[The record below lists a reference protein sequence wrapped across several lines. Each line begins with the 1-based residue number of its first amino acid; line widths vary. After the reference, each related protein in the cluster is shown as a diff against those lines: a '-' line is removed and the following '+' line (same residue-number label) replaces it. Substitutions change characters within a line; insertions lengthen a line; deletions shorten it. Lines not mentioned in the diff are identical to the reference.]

1 MIYIMHPQQDE
12 ILGYITPDN
21 YWEDEHHHGL
31 DGVNF
36 IQFGTYADSEE
47 AQHLTDRCRLIAQGS
62 SGVWQ
67 EFIAHQIST
76 RTGRK
81 LKIVATGSE
90 MELDGLKIIYP
101 QTFTGATLEYCLS
114 IATSDTDW
122 QSGIVDH
129 ASFQTQTF
137 EQHLGGY
144 AFLLRIANY
153 YDRELRF
160 RIEVSG
166 NRFVGRYIDMVERVG
181 ADKRKEI
188 VAGSNLISID
198 RTFHSKDVITGLI
211 CRGPEREDGS
221 LLEIRVTDDEAFQRW
236 NRNNNHIWDFYEPES
251 TDAEMTEE
259 RLRSLGT
266 TELKKRINAVV
277 EYEIEAAVLE
287 DDDVQL
293 GDTLRIKDE
302 NFEPPLY
309 AESRAIFVKERIGR
323 EDLQKTYTIGE
334 ITELEEDEVLR
345 NARKAQARYGTKIL
359 RSPLPPP
366 IQKAIWFQ
374 TNPEEPDKLEIP
386 HVPDMSSQT
395 WKPASAKTAGEIGGI
410 ELNKQ
415 YNGVSWSEEEGI
427 VVDRTDELVRSVVN
441 ATEGISVQ
449 ARKFTAEDF
458 QKVFFVDGEGNLN
471 MVGIMY
477 GSSIILGGEESGSLT
492 ILGEDGAPIA
502 QLDENVR
509 DMPDLTVGHLDAPN
523 KVEYID
529 FGDTPFVQHVA
540 AEAMNGVA
548 EPSDGN
554 TGLDW
559 GSPLQTVSEALRRL
573 PRMFDGVA
581 EISLAYGQ
589 TYNEEVFISGFT
601 GRGTL
606 IIRNSADTT
615 RAAVSGKAE
624 ITNNSIFVEWRDLNL
639 NSTDPYAGF
648 FARGSV
654 GKLVNCRINGA
665 AGDTSFGVNVN
676 SGAFFELYNCSYF
689 NCVTAVR
696 ASYGGNAYMSD
707 NTGEVSGT
715 AIQAFGGGMVSG
727 QGTAPTGGAGNTSEI
742 AGGQVT
748 GTWNFPTPPSAPA
761 PVTKTTK
768 ETFNS
773 STSASGTWRADENK
787 WDATSYYGSYATQ
800 GSYYGYGPFTGA
812 WFFGALPTGKK
823 IKSMRLYV
831 SRKAGGVNAKVN
843 VSFRPHTNASRPSGN
858 VSMQST
864 WHSVGIAVGESK
876 WISLPS
882 KFFAGFE
889 SGSYKG
895 MAIGGSA
902 YAKLGVS
909 VKLEITYEEV
919 A

>member
-31 DGVNF
+31 DGVHF

-81 LKIVATGSE
+81 LKIVATGAE

-221 LLEIRVTDDEAFQRW
+221 RLEIRVTDDEAFQRW
-236 NRNNNHIWDFYEPES
+236 NRNNNHIWDVYEPES

-287 DDDVQL
+287 GDEDEEDDDVQL

-309 AESRAIFVKERIGR
+309 AESRAIFVKQRIGR
-323 EDLQKTYTIGE
+323 GDLQKTYTIGE
-334 ITELEEDEVLR
+334 ITELEEDEVLL

-427 VVDRTDELVRSVVN
+427 VVDRTDELVRTIVN
-441 ATEGISVQ
+441 ATEGISIE
-449 ARKFTAEDF
+449 ARKTLTEAFN
-458 QKVFFVDGEGNLN
+458 KVLYIDVDGNLKFKGDLEGAGGSFSGALSSGDGASKITIDNGYVRGNDRTLFSVFSVLPEMHDKESLDYAFGKN
-471 MVGIMY
+471 YTHRLDIPVSTGNYSPGDFIEVTVPIVDPTTLGITKV
-477 GSSIILGGEESGSLT
+477 LGVFVQSEAKEWYVYERKDSRAFTQGELSSLT
-492 ILGEDGAPIA
+492 IRI
-502 QLDENVR
+502 
-509 DMPDLTVGHLDAPN
+509 
-523 KVEYID
+523 
-529 FGDTPFVQHVA
+529 
-540 AEAMNGVA
+540 
-548 EPSDGN
+548 
-554 TGLDW
+554 
-559 GSPLQTVSEALRRL
+559 SPHY
-573 PRMFDGVA
+573 
-581 EISLAYGQ
+581 AY
-589 TYNEEVFISGFT
+589 S
-601 GRGTL
+601 
-606 IIRNSADTT
+606 S
-615 RAAVSGKAE
+615 
-624 ITNNSIFVEWRDLNL
+624 
-639 NSTDPYAGF
+639 
-648 FARGSV
+648 
-654 GKLVNCRINGA
+654 
-665 AGDTSFGVNVN
+665 
-676 SGAFFELYNCSYF
+676 
-689 NCVTAVR
+689 
-696 ASYGGNAYMSD
+696 
-707 NTGEVSGT
+707 
-715 AIQAFGGGMVSG
+715 
-727 QGTAPTGGAGNTSEI
+727 
-742 AGGQVT
+742 T
-748 GTWNFPTPPSAPA
+748 GTIVPISIQ
-761 PVTKTTK
+761 VI
-768 ETFNS
+768 
-773 STSASGTWRADENK
+773 GTR
-787 WDATSYYGSYATQ
+787 
-800 GSYYGYGPFTGA
+800 
-812 WFFGALPTGKK
+812 
-823 IKSMRLYV
+823 
-831 SRKAGGVNAKVN
+831 
-843 VSFRPHTNASRPSGN
+843 
-858 VSMQST
+858 
-864 WHSVGIAVGESK
+864 
-876 WISLPS
+876 
-882 KFFAGFE
+882 
-889 SGSYKG
+889 
-895 MAIGGSA
+895 
-902 YAKLGVS
+902 
-909 VKLEITYEEV
+909 
-919 A
+919 

>member
-31 DGVNF
+31 DGVHF

-81 LKIVATGSE
+81 LKIVATGAE

-221 LLEIRVTDDEAFQRW
+221 RLEIRVTDDEAFQRW
-236 NRNNNHIWDFYEPES
+236 NRNNNHIWDVYEPES
-251 TDAEMTEE
+251 TDAEMTED

-309 AESRAIFVKERIGR
+309 AESRTIFVKERIGR

-386 HVPDMSSQT
+386 HVPDMNSQT

-427 VVDRTDELVRSVVN
+427 VVDRTDELVRTIVN
-441 ATEGISVQ
+441 ATEGISIE
-449 ARKFTAEDF
+449 ARKNLTEAFS
-458 QKVFFVDGEGNLN
+458 KVLYFDVDGNLKFKGDLEGAGGSFSGALSSGDGASKITIDNGYVRGNDRTLFSVFSVLPEMHDKESLDYAFGKN
-471 MVGIMY
+471 YTHRLDIPVSTGNYSPGDFIEVTVPIVDPTTLGITKV
-477 GSSIILGGEESGSLT
+477 LGVFVQSEAKEWYVYERKDSRAFTQGELSSLT
-492 ILGEDGAPIA
+492 IRI
-502 QLDENVR
+502 
-509 DMPDLTVGHLDAPN
+509 
-523 KVEYID
+523 
-529 FGDTPFVQHVA
+529 
-540 AEAMNGVA
+540 
-548 EPSDGN
+548 
-554 TGLDW
+554 
-559 GSPLQTVSEALRRL
+559 SPHY
-573 PRMFDGVA
+573 
-581 EISLAYGQ
+581 AY
-589 TYNEEVFISGFT
+589 S
-601 GRGTL
+601 
-606 IIRNSADTT
+606 S
-615 RAAVSGKAE
+615 
-624 ITNNSIFVEWRDLNL
+624 
-639 NSTDPYAGF
+639 
-648 FARGSV
+648 
-654 GKLVNCRINGA
+654 
-665 AGDTSFGVNVN
+665 
-676 SGAFFELYNCSYF
+676 
-689 NCVTAVR
+689 
-696 ASYGGNAYMSD
+696 
-707 NTGEVSGT
+707 
-715 AIQAFGGGMVSG
+715 
-727 QGTAPTGGAGNTSEI
+727 
-742 AGGQVT
+742 T
-748 GTWNFPTPPSAPA
+748 GTIVP
-761 PVTKTTK
+761 
-768 ETFNS
+768 
-773 STSASGTWRADENK
+773 
-787 WDATSYYGSYATQ
+787 
-800 GSYYGYGPFTGA
+800 
-812 WFFGALPTGKK
+812 
-823 IKSMRLYV
+823 I
-831 SRKAGGVNAKVN
+831 
-843 VSFRPHTNASRPSGN
+843 
-858 VSMQST
+858 SMQ
-864 WHSVGIAVGESK
+864 V
-876 WISLPS
+876 
-882 KFFAGFE
+882 
-889 SGSYKG
+889 
-895 MAIGGSA
+895 IG
-902 YAKLGVS
+902 
-909 VKLEITYEEV
+909 TR
-919 A
+919 